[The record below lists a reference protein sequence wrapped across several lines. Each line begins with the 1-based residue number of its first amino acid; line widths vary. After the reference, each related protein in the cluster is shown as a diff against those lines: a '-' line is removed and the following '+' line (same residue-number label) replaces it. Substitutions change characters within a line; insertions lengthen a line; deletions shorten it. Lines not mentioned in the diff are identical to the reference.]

1 MTFKSTT
8 ETTTT
13 ATPLHNKLEGLD
25 NFVTK
30 QLEQWKGVGTAVAV
44 IHKDQVI
51 WSKGYGYR
59 DLEKKLKVTSDTL
72 FAIGSST
79 KAFTATAAAQLVDE
93 GLLDW
98 DQPVKSYL
106 QDFQMFDP
114 VATDRLTMRDMLCHR
129 SGLPRHEMVWYNS
142 PRSREELVHSLRYL
156 EPNQN
161 FRSKWQYQ
169 NLMYMTA
176 GYLIGHLKGTSWEQ
190 VVQDQLLTP
199 LGMNSSLFTV
209 QEMQEQADYALPYME
224 QEGQNVSIPFR
235 VIDTIGPAGSIN
247 SNLKDMT
254 AWLQLQIQHGK
265 WQDKALVSTEQI
277 AEIHRPQMV
286 SDSPF
291 HSKELPVSTYGLGWM
306 IEPYRGHA
314 MIHHGG
320 AIDGFA
326 SQVAFLPDEQI
337 GIVVLSNTN
346 GSVIPYTVAFYI
358 MDCVLGLEPKDW
370 TSTLLKLMG
379 QGEQEAEQP
388 EQKQLEET
396 LANGEAQAEEETK
409 PEKTSAPLPLDA
421 PASTY
426 TGIYQH
432 PGYGELLVHETDQGL
447 QTRFNN
453 IDMPMQ
459 YVGKHTFSVS
469 LVLFGLDMD
478 FTFEVSEDQPLPAAS
493 VSAPL
498 VPEANANP
506 IVFTRI
512 S

>member
-1 MTFKSTT
+1 MEEIYMTTKTTT
-8 ETTTT
+8 ESAPTVTSLQT
-13 ATPLHNKLEGLD
+13 KLEGLED
-25 NFVTK
+25 FVTK
-30 QLEQWKGVGTAVAV
+30 QLEQWKGVGAAVAV
-44 IHKDQVI
+44 VHKDQVI

-59 DLEKKLKVTSDTL
+59 DLEAGIAVTPDTL

-98 DQPVKSYL
+98 DQPVKTYL

-114 VATDRLTMRDMLCHR
+114 VATERLTMRDMLCHR
-129 SGLPRHEMVWYNS
+129 SGLPRHELVWYNS
-142 PRSREELVHSLRYL
+142 TRSREELVHSLRYL

-176 GYLIGHLKGTSWEQ
+176 GYLIGHLKGASWEQ
-190 VVQDQLLTP
+190 VLYDKLLSP

-209 QEMQEQADYALPYME
+209 EEMQQQTDFAMPYME
-224 QEGQNVSIPFR
+224 RDGHNVKIPFR
-235 VIDTIGPAGSIN
+235 IIDVIGPAGSIN
-247 SNLKDMT
+247 SNLTDMT
-254 AWLQLQIQHGK
+254 AWLQFQIQQGK
-265 WQDKALVSTEQI
+265 WQDKALVSTEQM
-277 AEIHRPQMV
+277 AETHRPQMV
-286 SDSPF
+286 SDSLF
-291 HSKELPVSTYGLGWM
+291 HSKELPISTYGLGWM

-320 AIDGFA
+320 GIDGFA
-326 SQVAFLPDEQI
+326 SQVAFLPDEEI

-358 MDCVLGLEPKDW
+358 MDCLLGLEPTDW
-370 TSTLLKLMG
+370 TSTILRLMG
-379 QGEQEAEQP
+379 QGEQDGQ
-388 EQKQLEET
+388 Q
-396 LANGEAQAEEETK
+396 EAQVEEETK
-409 PEKTSAPLPLDA
+409 PEETATALPMDIRV
-421 PASTY
+421 STY

-447 QTRFNN
+447 QTRLNN

-469 LVLFGLDMD
+469 LLLFGLHMD
-478 FTFEVSEDQPLPAAS
+478 FTFEVSEDQLAAS

-498 VPEANANP
+498 VPDANANA

>member
-1 MTFKSTT
+1 MTIKTTT
-8 ETTTT
+8 ETT
-13 ATPLHNKLEGLD
+13 ATPIQNKLEGLD

-79 KAFTATAAAQLVDE
+79 KAFTAIAAAQLVDE

-98 DQPVKSYL
+98 DQPVNSYL

-156 EPNQN
+156 EPNHN

-247 SNLKDMT
+247 SNLKDMA
-254 AWLQLQIQHGK
+254 AWLQLQVQRGK
-265 WQDKALVSTEQI
+265 WQDKALVSTEQM

-358 MDCVLGLEPKDW
+358 MDCVLELEPKDW

-379 QGEQEAEQP
+379 QGV
-388 EQKQLEET
+388 
-396 LANGEAQAEEETK
+396 EETK
-409 PEKTSAPLPLDA
+409 PENTSAPLPLDA

-432 PGYGELLVHETDQGL
+432 PGYGELLVHDTDQGL

-469 LVLFGLDMD
+469 LVLFGLHMD
-478 FTFEVSEDQPLPAAS
+478 FTFEVNEDQPVPAAS